1 MYKCVF
7 PLVACLALS
16 GCQQLSKVQQSATAN
31 VTDSASEDTN
41 NNFIAAEVSTDE
53 LANIS
58 DVTNSEPQTQSNK
71 ESALVYGD
79 VWKRIQAQLNFPIP
93 NNRRLQIQRTWYA
106 KHPDYLNRVAK
117 RAEPFLYYIVGEIE
131 KRGLPMELALLPIVE
146 SAFDPYAHSHV
157 NASGLW
163 QFVPGTAK
171 HFGLAQNWWYDG
183 RRDVIAATKAALD
196 YLERLNKQ
204 FDGNWLHALAAYN
217 SGEGRVARAIQKN
230 YRAGE
235 NIDYWSLEL
244 PRETDAYVPKLLALA
259 DIFKRP
265 YKYDLTLYKIPN
277 VQTLDVVEL
286 DRQIDLSLAGKLI
299 DMPVKDIKALNPGYD
314 QWATS
319 PDGPHRFLL
328 PIEKAELLARK
339 VKALPANELMTWT
352 RYKIQRGDSL
362 SKIAEKY
369 KTTMAVIRKANKI
382 KGNNIRAG
390 SYLLIPGHD
399 ASASQIAEVSQAA
412 QTKSVSTSET
422 NDIEYIVKSGDSF
435 WEISQKHKVS
445 IKEITKWN
453 NLSANASIFPGQ
465 ILIIKRKDGQIT
477 GFEPGTDTQKVK
489 YKVRP
494 GDSLA
499 RIAQKFKVSIKDIE
513 AWNKINR
520 KKYLQPGQMLDL
532 HVNTSQI

>member
-1 MYKCVF
+1 MYKRVF
-7 PLVACLALS
+7 PLVACLAFS
-16 GCQQLSKVQQSATAN
+16 GCQQLSKVQQDATAIVN
-31 VTDSASEDTN
+31 DSASENTN
-41 NNFIAAEVSTDE
+41 SNFIAAEVSTDE

-58 DVTNSEPQTQSNK
+58 DVTNSEPQTKK

-106 KHPDYLNRVAK
+106 KHPEYLNRVAK

-235 NIDYWSLEL
+235 NVDYWSLDL

-319 PDGPHRFLL
+319 PEGPHRFLL
-328 PIEKAELLARK
+328 PIEKAELLASK
-339 VKALPANELMTWT
+339 VKDLPSDQLMTWS

-362 SKIAEKY
+362 SKIAEKH
-369 KTTMAVIRKANKI
+369 KATMAVIRKANKI
-382 KGNNIRAG
+382 QGNNIRAG
-390 SYLLIPGHD
+390 SYLLIPGHG

-435 WEISQKHKVS
+435 WEISKKHQVS
-445 IKEITKWN
+445 IKDITKWN

-465 ILIIKRKDGQIT
+465 ILVIKRKDGQIT
-477 GFEPGTDTQKVK
+477 GFESGTDTQKVK

-513 AWNKINR
+513 TWNKINR
-520 KKYLQPGQMLDL
+520 KKYLQPGQMLNL
-532 HVNTSQI
+532 HVIASQI